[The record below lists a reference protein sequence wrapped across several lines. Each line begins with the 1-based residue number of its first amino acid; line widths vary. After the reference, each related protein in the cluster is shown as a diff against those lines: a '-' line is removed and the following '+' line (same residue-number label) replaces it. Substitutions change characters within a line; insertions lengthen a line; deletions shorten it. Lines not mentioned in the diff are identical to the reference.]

1 MSGGDVWEG
10 GGSEEFT
17 AVRKLTPAFHPG
29 LSTWLFGARGE
40 GEGLADDGW

>member
-29 LSTWLFGARGE
+29 LSTWLFGGR
-40 GEGLADDGW
+40 GEGLADGGW